1 MELLFQD
8 QMSCTVRRLDSGKLQ
23 SEAVRLS
30 TLEETVGRLV
40 TDTEKFRIENA
51 EWEEYRRGKSYQT
64 ILHAVPELKGV
75 EAYFGIA
82 PALARAFPKGEL
94 QPLRALFA
102 ECVKGIIQAETYLY
116 TQRGYPDSSVYQDYW
131 DRTHPGTCLYY
142 SNLDKVDRRWFDYV
156 GDATRTTH
164 LFQRMK
170 SVSVWRGTTGGLFAT
185 GSFLD
190 SFHELGM
197 MIECSAD
204 GKVTASTGNF
214 LRAPGQICFENSAKA
229 DSIVGLSL
237 KDAGK
242 SVIGKHF
249 GGGEGCAHMVDITSD
264 MISALFREIHRV

>member
-1 MELLFQD
+1 
-8 QMSCTVRRLDSGKLQ
+8 MSCTVRRLDHGKLQ
-23 SEAVRLS
+23 SETVRLS
-30 TLEETVGRLV
+30 TREEKVGRLI
-40 TDTEKFRIENA
+40 TDIERFRIEKA
-51 EWEEYRRGKSYQT
+51 EWEEYRQGQNYQT
-64 ILHAVPELKGV
+64 VLHSVSELNGA

-82 PALARAFPKGEL
+82 PALARAFPRAEL
-94 QPLRALFA
+94 HPIRSIFA

-116 TQRGYPDSSVYQDYW
+116 IQRGYPDSSVYQDYW

-156 GDATRTTH
+156 GDAPRTGH

-170 SVSVWRGTTGGLFAT
+170 SVSVWRKENGGFFAT

-197 MIECSAD
+197 MVECSAE
-204 GKVTASTGNF
+204 GIVTSSTGKF
-214 LRAPGQICFENSAKA
+214 LRAPGQICFENGAKA
-229 DSIVGLSL
+229 KSIVGVSI

-242 SVIGKHF
+242 SMIGKHF

-264 MISALFREIHRV
+264 MMGALLYEIRGV